1 MFGSIS
7 NLFKNLPSTERSD
20 PTILI
25 IDEVDVFFDEEY
37 FGNSYC
43 PSIDLKGE
51 NVSTFLN
58 FVWNYVMKA
67 KEEAKRKGNDKLVQ
81 ASASSVIKSLEFKQL
96 VK

>member
-51 NVSTFLN
+51 NVSAFLN
-58 FVWNYVMKA
+58 FVWKYVKDAKEKA
-67 KEEAKRKGNDKLVQ
+67 KSKGDDTLVKV
-81 ASASSVIKSLEFKQL
+81 SAS
-96 VK
+96 

>member
-1 MFGSIS
+1 MFGSIT
-7 NLFKNLPSTERSD
+7 NLFKNLLSTERSE

-58 FVWNYVMKA
+58 YVWNYVKDA
-67 KEEAKRKGNDKLVQ
+67 KKSAKSKGDHTFVKV
-81 ASASSVIKSLEFKQL
+81 SVS
-96 VK
+96 